1 MKLSQYGMVIDGVT
15 WVDISPILSSVAI
28 SGDMLSDKMSDDTR
42 NGFFSALV
50 TLADVVAEI
59 ERELDPSGA

>member
-1 MKLSQYGMVIDGVT
+1 MELAQYGRIIDGSLF
-15 WVDISPILSSVAI
+15 IKINPIINSVAI

-42 NGFFSALV
+42 KGFFSALV
-50 TLADVVAEI
+50 ILADVVAEI

>member
-1 MKLSQYGMVIDGVT
+1 MELAQYGRIIDGSLFIE
-15 WVDISPILSSVAI
+15 ISPVINSVAI

-42 NGFFSALV
+42 KGFFSALV

-59 ERELDPSGA
+59 QRELESVGA

>member
-1 MKLSQYGMVIDGVT
+1 MELAQYGRIIDGSLFIEIRPV
-15 WVDISPILSSVAI
+15 INSVAI

-42 NGFFSALV
+42 KGFFSALV

>member
-15 WVDISPILSSVAI
+15 WVDINPIINSVAI
-28 SGDMLSDKMSDDTR
+28 SGDMLSDKMSNDAR
-42 NGFFSALV
+42 MGFFSALV